1 MMEYLSSRPFT
12 PEEATEFIN
21 KIATY
26 ADLEIAYTGHC
37 KEQMILRGFTF
48 QDLLLLFSNGKVN
61 SQPEYDENYQD
72 YKYKVEGTTLD
83 DDQGSVITVILDS
96 RKLLAITIF

>member
-1 MMEYLSSRPFT
+1 MEYLCNRPFT

-26 ADLEIAYTGHC
+26 ADLEISYTYHC
-37 KEQMILRGFTF
+37 RKRMMEKGFTT

-72 YKYKVEGTTLD
+72 YKYKVEATTID

>member
-1 MMEYLSSRPFT
+1 MMEYLSNRPFT

-37 KEQMILRGFTF
+37 KKQMIERGFTF

-61 SQPEYDENYQD
+61 SQPEYDENMQQ
-72 YKYKVEGTTLD
+72 YKYKIEGTTLD
-83 DDQGSVITVILDS
+83 DDQGSVVTVILDS
-96 RKLLAITIF
+96 RKLLAITVF